1 MVQKHMGMMNNL
13 MIEASEALQAVEK
26 HTAQLHAEEQLDGW
40 VEEIRSLGDGFL
52 VTYTVLTAA
61 GHDEDGDGPEAHLFA
76 VHDGVVTVVER
87 AEYDLAA
94 ASSLDMSDQIPDLME
109 MINE

>member
-1 MVQKHMGMMNNL
+1 MGKFKEV
-13 MIEASEALQAVEK
+13 MIEAAEALEAVEK
-26 HTAQLHAEEQLDGW
+26 HTSKLHEEEQLDGW

-52 VTYTVLTAA
+52 VMYTVLTQE
-61 GHDEDGDGPEAHLFA
+61 GHDEDGDGPQVHLFA
-76 VHDGVVTVVER
+76 VHDGVVSTIER

-94 ASSLDMSDQIPDLME
+94 ASSMDMSESIPDLME